1 MLTGDALPVAKE
13 VATQVGLHKIVA
25 ASKVDAPIH
34 NLVDSSTE
42 IEAVDGLAEVY
53 PEDKFKVVKH
63 LQAMRHVVGMTG
75 DGVNDAPALRQAEVG
90 IAVADA
96 ADVAKGAASVV
107 LTSEGLSGIVTLV
120 REGRIVYQRVLTW
133 IINKVSRTILKSAF
147 VAIGFLMT
155 GRLVMSALG
164 IIVLVFL
171 TDFVKIAL
179 STDHVE
185 GSPRPETWD
194 MRTPVLVGA
203 AIGVLM
209 VGETLA
215 LLWVG
220 WRAFDLGTH
229 ENILQTFS
237 FQMLFYFALFSLVSA
252 RERRHFW
259 ASWPS
264 GTLIVA
270 LCLDAF
276 AGTALTVVGIPGLMP
291 VPWRQT
297 VFVFISA
304 MTCSLLINDVVK
316 AALFRRMSAAA

>member
-1 MLTGDALPVAKE
+1 M
-13 VATQVGLHKIVA
+13 
-25 ASKVDAPIH
+25 
-34 NLVDSSTE
+34 
-42 IEAVDGLAEVY
+42 
-53 PEDKFKVVKH
+53 
-63 LQAMRHVVGMTG
+63 
-75 DGVNDAPALRQAEVG
+75 
-90 IAVADA
+90 
-96 ADVAKGAASVV
+96 
-107 LTSEGLSGIVTLV
+107 TLV

-147 VAIGFLMT
+147 VAVGFLMT

-194 MRTPVLVGA
+194 MKTPVLVGA

-209 VGETLA
+209 VVETLA

-220 WRAFDLGTH
+220 WRAFDLGNH
-229 ENILQTFS
+229 ESVLQTFS
-237 FQMLFYFALFSLVSA
+237 FQMLFYFALFSIISA

-270 LCLDAF
+270 LCLDGL
-276 AGTALTVVGIPGLMP
+276 AGTVLTVVGIPGLMP

-297 VFVFISA
+297 VFVFIAA
-304 MTCSLLINDVVK
+304 MTSSLLINDVVK
-316 AALFRRMSAAA
+316 AALFRRLSPAATPIPLEAAHVFSSDSDRAR